1 MTIFCRAR
9 AVYSGPMDARH
20 LGYGVARGERRRW
33 RELLRRRGQNVNY
46 DAQAR
51 ALWGRCREL
60 SLAYLDAVVAVHDSG
75 AAGAVEDWGRWR
87 NLNPDEQV
95 ARRDVDPAAWE
106 RLMEDTPWFPG
117 RTLGEPR
124 LEALEAEILDAWE
137 RYAAASGAA
146 DEVANCAGF
155 DVERARLYRAGARA
169 VGFADYDDEL
179 AALAGGGGDLSG
191 RRVKVVLPPQ
201 ADAVLGP
208 DWALKNAPLE
218 IELENRLVPDWE
230 FPGYWLLKD
239 NRAVSAAGLADLLED
254 RPRVSELQRRVL
266 RGEAPL
272 SALEAGG
279 EGGGE
284 TGSEG

>member
-1 MTIFCRAR
+1 
-9 AVYSGPMDARH
+9 MDARH
-20 LGYGVARGERRRW
+20 LGYGVGRGDRRRW

-46 DAQAR
+46 DGQAR

-60 SLAYLDAVVAVHDSG
+60 SLAYLDAVVAVHRSG
-75 AAGAVEDWGRWR
+75 AQRAVTDWGRWR

-117 RTLGEPR
+117 RTLDHPR
-124 LEALEAEILDAWE
+124 LEALEAEILELWE
-137 RYAAASGAA
+137 RYAAAAQAA
-146 DEVANCAGF
+146 DETTNCAGF

-169 VGFADYDDEL
+169 VGFEDYDDEL
-179 AALAGGGGDLSG
+179 AALAGGGKDISG
-191 RRVKVVLPPQ
+191 KRVKVVLPPQ

-239 NRAVSAAGLADLLED
+239 NRALSAAGLADLLEE
-254 RPRVSELQRRVL
+254 RPRVSELQRRAL
-266 RGEAPL
+266 RGET
-272 SALEAGG
+272 GG
-279 EGGGE
+279 EGRAG
-284 TGSEG
+284 